1 MHYMQWSLWKTTAK
15 IKALTVDKTGRAY
28 TMKGI
33 NAGSI
38 KSLYRNTSKASDI
51 VPMIRMKARQ
61 FEAVTLRFLFAISSP
76 TPAAKWF
83 GFPLTLTMQTVPPPG
98 IA

>member
-38 KSLYRNTSKASDI
+38 KSLYRNTSKAS
-51 VPMIRMKARQ
+51 VLYQ
-61 FEAVTLRFLFAISSP
+61 
-76 TPAAKWF
+76 
-83 GFPLTLTMQTVPPPG
+83 
-98 IA
+98 